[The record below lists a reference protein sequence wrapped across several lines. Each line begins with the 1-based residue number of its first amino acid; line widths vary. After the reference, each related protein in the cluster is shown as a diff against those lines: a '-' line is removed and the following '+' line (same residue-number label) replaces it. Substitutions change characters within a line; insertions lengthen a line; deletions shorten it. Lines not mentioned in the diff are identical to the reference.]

1 MERGSRFLVG
11 MDGRENSYCK
21 TSYTLK
27 FMDLMNLLSVL
38 KVNEKLKYSSG
49 KDTLFL
55 KEMVTILLL
64 FPYKF

>member
-11 MDGRENSYCK
+11 MDGRENSYRK

-55 KEMVTILLL
+55 KEMVTVLFL